1 MQSLPRI
8 QRTLLRMMPTSIRRG
23 MWRMAVRREQWYC
36 RAKERELTR
45 TTPRSTAWWGQVLGR
60 VQQGF
65 FALTVLTASRY
76 DGR

>member
-1 MQSLPRI
+1 
-8 QRTLLRMMPTSIRRG
+8 

-76 DGR
+76 DGS